1 MISANVQLGPLL
13 KKLRQVPRE
22 AAAIMQKAVKTD
34 AKGTM
39 MDIIAITPPGSE
51 GALLKSGKKG
61 EAAIERGRR
70 AIRGDLLG
78 GRKVTKGSKAGI
90 FMALDDS
97 LINSAL
103 ETGLYQTENVRLFV
117 KKGGIVYGTDRS
129 LFRPNAGI
137 VEMDAHHHKYWK
149 NGYITSAGHRPL
161 YAQIGRWVFV
171 DKMVVRKSAMNKY
184 LDYLYDRIC
193 IMAGGWGK
201 GAMHVGCRL
210 PKAVKKHA
218 SGGVIVTV
226 TPSSFTIQI
235 TNTVRYFLLKDMT
248 RRIQFVLK
256 SGKRKKRLKNS
267 IKYQIRA
274 ALKKSRFQTA

>member
-1 MISANVQLGPLL
+1 MISANVDLGRLL
-13 KKLRQVPRE
+13 KKLRRVPRE
-22 AAAIMQKAVKTD
+22 ASGIMRKAIETD
-34 AKGTM
+34 ARGTM
-39 MDIIAITPPGSE
+39 LDIIAITPPGSP

-61 EAAIERGRR
+61 EAAMDRARS
-70 AIRGDLLG
+70 AIRADLLG

-90 FMALDDS
+90 FMALDDG
-97 LINSAL
+97 LIDSAL
-103 ETGLYQTENVRLFV
+103 ATGMYQTQNVRLFV

-129 LFRPNAGI
+129 LFRPDAGI

-149 NGYITSAGHRPL
+149 KGYITSAGHNV
-161 YAQIGRWVFV
+161 AEQIGRWKFV

-184 LDYLYDRIC
+184 LEYLYERIG

-201 GAMHVGCRL
+201 GAMQVKARL

-218 SGGVIVTV
+218 SGGVVVTV
-226 TPSSFTIQI
+226 TASSFTIQI

-256 SGKRKKRLKNS
+256 SGKREKRLKNS
-267 IKYQIRA
+267 LHHGIRA
-274 ALKKSRFQTA
+274 ALKKSQLTVA